1 MLEKGIIIAPAFTVD
16 GNSCSLHGIS
26 GQLLRQA
33 LLYWDKIDFPFNR
46 AIYMAGDAD
55 IEYLIGVGVMQR
67 TEIQVRSHF
76 GNVGHRL
83 IADQIAALQ
92 ILDANEPGQWNI
104 AQTSNLFVTPPS
116 SRSAQDLVELQL
128 HNCLPVPTSDVP
140 FADILEFKSRRTPEY
155 EAFKSFMG
163 ELYFEIINSNDIP
176 RARNHVVNRLENSIK
191 DIEQVISESF
201 VKKIHK
207 SVSLNINLRDIAEEA
222 VKFGVAA
229 QGLSIPFALGAMTG
243 AAYSAL
249 NFKFSKRSLPDE
261 MQKNQKGL
269 AYLMAAPNYFRVE
282 RNDLCPCGSGL
293 KFKKCHLNI
302 KI

>member
-1 MLEKGIIIAPAFTVD
+1 
-16 GNSCSLHGIS
+16 
-26 GQLLRQA
+26 
-33 LLYWDKIDFPFNR
+33 
-46 AIYMAGDAD
+46 
-55 IEYLIGVGVMQR
+55 MQR
-67 TEIQVRSHF
+67 TEIQVSSHF

-92 ILDANEPGQWNI
+92 VLDANEPGQWNI
-104 AQTSNLFVTPPS
+104 AQTSNIFVTPPS
-116 SRSAQDLVELQL
+116 NRSEQNLVELQL

-140 FADILEFKSRRTPEY
+140 FADILEFKSRRAPEY
-155 EAFKSFMG
+155 EAFKSFMS
-163 ELYFEIINSNDIP
+163 ELYLEIINSNDVP
-176 RARNHVVNRLENSIK
+176 RAKNHVVNQLENSIK

-207 SVSLNINLRDIAEEA
+207 SVSLNINLKDMREEA
-222 VKFGVAA
+222 VKFGVIAE
-229 QGLSIPFALGAMTG
+229 GLSISFVVGAITG

-269 AYLMAAPNYFRVE
+269 AYLMAAPNYFRVS

-293 KFKKCHLNI
+293 KYKKCHLNFMG
-302 KI
+302 

>member
-1 MLEKGIIIAPAFTVD
+1 MLEKGIIIAPAFTVNGD
-16 GNSCSLHGIS
+16 ACNLHGIS

-46 AIYMAGDAD
+46 AIYIGGGAD
-55 IEYLIGVGVMQR
+55 IEYLTDVGVMQR
-67 TEIQVRSHF
+67 TEIQVSSHF

-92 ILDANEPGQWNI
+92 VLDANEPGQWNI
-104 AQTSNLFVTPPS
+104 AQTSNIFVTPPS
-116 SRSAQDLVELQL
+116 NRSEQNLVELQL

-140 FADILEFKSRRTPEY
+140 FADILEFKSRRAPEY
-155 EAFKSFMG
+155 EAFKSFMS
-163 ELYFEIINSNDIP
+163 ELYLEIINSNDVP
-176 RARNHVVNRLENSIK
+176 RAKNHVVNQLENSIK

-207 SVSLNINLRDIAEEA
+207 SVSLNINLKDMREEA
-222 VKFGVAA
+222 VKFGVIAE
-229 QGLSIPFALGAMTG
+229 GLSIPFVVGAITG

-269 AYLMAAPNYFRVE
+269 AYLMAAPNYFRVS

-293 KFKKCHLNI
+293 KYKKCHLNFMG
-302 KI
+302 